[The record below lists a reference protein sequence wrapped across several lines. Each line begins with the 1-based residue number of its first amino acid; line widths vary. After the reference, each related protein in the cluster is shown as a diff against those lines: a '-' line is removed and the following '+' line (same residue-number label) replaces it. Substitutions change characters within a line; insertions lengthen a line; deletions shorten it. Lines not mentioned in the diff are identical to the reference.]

1 MSTTRLFIACRLKT
15 KVQFILTISLL
26 YPILTHS
33 SIEKKVT
40 SDDNLFFKFF
50 FVNSVYISE

>member
-1 MSTTRLFIACRLKT
+1 MACRLKT